1 MEEHLKSH
9 KNMTWYGRTL
19 KKYRKEILSGAIF
32 SIICALA
39 FLLWIFVMGKTF
51 TWTDISPIDPP
62 SIFVRL
68 FYSALTFV
76 TFGAILYNLG
86 FYKALYQILGDWRS
100 FKEAKAIIW
109 VLLMGAMFFVI
120 VPLVVDI
127 LNGILSIGYNL
138 FALFL
143 YSFPPVGISVILFV
157 CYLYLKKRYRGM
169 SSFG

>member
-1 MEEHLKSH
+1 
-9 KNMTWYGRTL
+9 
-19 KKYRKEILSGAIF
+19 
-32 SIICALA
+32 
-39 FLLWIFVMGKTF
+39 MGKSF

-62 SIFVRL
+62 SIFVRI

-76 TFGAILYNLG
+76 TLGAFLYKIK
-86 FYKALYQILGDWRS
+86 FYKGLYRILGDWQS

-138 FALFL
+138 FALTL
-143 YSFPPVGISVILFV
+143 YAFPPVGVSVILFT
-157 CYLYLKKRYRGM
+157 LYFYFKKKLWPT
-169 SSFG
+169 S